1 MQKIIPYTILII
13 LTVIL
18 TSFITWRIITI
29 GQDTVVL
36 HNTMTVTEIQIAND
50 GLCMY
55 QLSQPSI
62 SKNPHRYFDKMKMKT
77 ACGVYNVN
85 EQLILIKKSR

>member
-1 MQKIIPYTILII
+1 MKINPYIVLII

-18 TSFITWRIITI
+18 TSFITWRIIII
-29 GQDTVVL
+29 GQDKVLL
-36 HNTMTVTEIQIAND
+36 HNTMVITEIQIAND

-62 SKNPHRYFDKMKMKT
+62 SKNPHRFFHKMKMKT
-77 ACGVYNVN
+77 ACGVYNVS